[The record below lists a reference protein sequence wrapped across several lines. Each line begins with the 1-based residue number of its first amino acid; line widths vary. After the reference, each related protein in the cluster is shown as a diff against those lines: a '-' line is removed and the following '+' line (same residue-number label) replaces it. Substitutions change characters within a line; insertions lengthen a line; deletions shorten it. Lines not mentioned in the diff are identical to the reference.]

1 MIKKLAT
8 IVIFTFIGLSLN
20 AQASDSLAR
29 TTSLDKVVAIVGNEA
44 ILESDIDMLYKD
56 MQISGGL
63 ENVDKNSQKCKILK
77 IFRDQK
83 LLVAQAKLDSLGGS
97 VDDIPSKVDRQISAL
112 IAQYGKEAL
121 EAHFKKTLELFREE
135 SIELETEQSY
145 AMSMRSSLAQK
156 IKVTP
161 SEVARFFK
169 TMENDTVPTII
180 PDQYMVYEIAMKPNS
195 EKAIIDVKEKLLNLR
210 KRILEGEKFQTLAT
224 LYSEDNS
231 TAIRGGELGLSP
243 LEGYVTPVRLVL
255 SNMRVGQVSKI
266 IESEYGFHILQLL
279 EKQDET
285 GLVNYRHILL
295 KPKYSLE
302 DQAAGFARL
311 DTVLSKV
318 RADSLTFEQA
328 AFSYSE
334 NEKSRAGSGL
344 MVNINNYTGD
354 VRTSFYK
361 DELSPDDFKALEHIG
376 PGEISSPFA
385 ATDAMSGKVLYK
397 AIMLKEFIPSHHVNL
412 KDDFNFI
419 ARIYENKKQ
428 QEAIEAWISKKS
440 ETEYIRI
447 SEQYKG
453 CPFVNAEWLF

>member
-8 IVIFTFIGLSLN
+8 IVIFTFILLSLN
-20 AQASDSLAR
+20 AQVSDSLGR

-44 ILESDIDMLYKD
+44 ILESDIDLLYKD
-56 MQISGGL
+56 MQIRGNL
-63 ENVDKNSQKCKILK
+63 ENVDKNVQRCNILK

-97 VDDIPSKVDRQISAL
+97 VDDIPGKVDRHISSL
-112 IAQYGKEAL
+112 VAQYGKDAL
-121 EAHFKKTLELFREE
+121 EAHFKKSMELFREE

-145 AMSMRSSLAQK
+145 AMSMQSSLVQK

-231 TAIRGGELGLSP
+231 TAVRGGELGLRL
-243 LEGYVTPVRLVL
+243 LEEYVTPVRLAL

-266 IESEYGFHILQLL
+266 IETEYGFHILQLL
-279 EKQDET
+279 EKQDDL

-311 DTVLSKV
+311 DTVLSKI
-318 RADSLTFEQA
+318 RADSITFEQA
-328 AFSYSE
+328 AFLYSE
-334 NEKSRAGSGL
+334 NEKSSAGNGL
-344 MVNINNYTGD
+344 VVNINNYGD
-354 VRTSFYK
+354 VRTTFYK
-361 DELSPDDFKALEHIG
+361 DELNPDDLKALALIG

-385 ATDAMSGKVLYK
+385 STDAMSGKVLYK
-397 AIMLKEFIPSHHVNL
+397 IIMLKEFIPSHQVNL
-412 KDDFNFI
+412 KDDFGFI
-419 ARIYENKKQ
+419 SRIYENKKQ
-428 QEAIEAWISKKS
+428 QEAIEAWVSKKS

-447 SEQYKG
+447 SNQYKG
-453 CPFVNAEWLF
+453 CSFVNAEWLF